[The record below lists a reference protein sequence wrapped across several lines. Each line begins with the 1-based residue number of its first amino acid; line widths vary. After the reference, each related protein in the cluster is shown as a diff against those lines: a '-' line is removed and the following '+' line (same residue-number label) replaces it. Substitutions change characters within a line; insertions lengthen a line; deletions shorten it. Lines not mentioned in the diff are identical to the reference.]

1 VVVLDTAKG
10 VLFLYGQS
18 WLRPG
23 AGAST
28 GVIDLPV
35 QREVHT
41 DYPVIPASSVKGS
54 LRETAEGTVS
64 QDVVDG
70 LFGPE
75 VYRPAAGEPRSK
87 ERHFAGALT
96 VGDAKLIL
104 FPVRSLTRSFFW
116 VTSPLAIARFLRDL
130 KTVGINPGWDGP
142 CNVDGARALVPQEC
156 KTSSRL
162 YLEEMDFEPQ
172 KDPAVSAIAQF
183 LAEKFDASIIG
194 AAFNEKLKSDIAVLS
209 DDEFAYFVRYATQV
223 SARTQL
229 TSNKTTDKTIGPD
242 GKIEQGNL
250 WYEETLPPETVFYI
264 PLMASAAKGG
274 GAQDQLSTGNA
285 VMDKLDREVLANHF
299 IQLGGNETLGHGWCA
314 AFLVRG
320 DR

>member
-1 VVVLDTAKG
+1 MDTAKG
-10 VLFLYGQS
+10 ILFLYGQS
-18 WLRPG
+18 WLHPG

-41 DYPVIPASSVKGS
+41 DYPLIPASSVKGS
-54 LRETAEGTVS
+54 LREAAEGTVS

-75 VYRPAAGEPRSK
+75 VRRPAAGEARGK
-87 ERHFAGALT
+87 ETHFAGALT
-96 VGDAKLIL
+96 IGDAKLLL

-116 VTSPLAIARFLRDL
+116 VTSPLALARLWRDL
-130 KTVGINPGWDGP
+130 KTVGIDPGWDAP
-142 CNVDGARALVPQEC
+142 LEVEDARALVPEKC

-162 YLEEMDFEPQ
+162 YLEEMDFEP
-172 KDPAVSAIAQF
+172 KGDSTVSAIAEF
-183 LAEKFDASIIG
+183 LAQRLDGGAIG
-194 AAFNEKLKSDIAVLS
+194 AAFNEKLKSDLAVLS
-209 DDEFAYFVRYATQV
+209 DDEFGYFVRYATQV

-242 GKIEQGNL
+242 GKVEQGNL
-250 WYEETLPPETVFYI
+250 WYEETLPPETVLHI
-264 PLMASAAKGG
+264 PLMASAARGG
-274 GAQDQLSTGNA
+274 GAQAQLSTGDA
-285 VMDKLDREVLANHF
+285 VMDKLDREVLAHRF

-320 DR
+320 DQ